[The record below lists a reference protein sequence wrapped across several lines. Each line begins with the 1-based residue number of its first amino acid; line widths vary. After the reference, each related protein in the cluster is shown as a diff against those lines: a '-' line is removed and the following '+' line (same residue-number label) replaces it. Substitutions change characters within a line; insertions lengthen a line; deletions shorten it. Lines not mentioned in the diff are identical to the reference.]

1 MLVGTTAEPT
11 SLAGA
16 VRERVWSLD
25 RNVPVSLVSSLEEL
39 LGNQLSARRFN
50 LVLLALFAGLAL
62 VLAAAGAHGV
72 LSSDTGRRT
81 REIGIRMALGA
92 RPRDVLELVVREGLF
107 PVLLG
112 VISGLAGAFALT
124 GVVSSFLFGVSST
137 DPVTYL
143 AITLVLGGAALLACY
158 LPARRATRIE
168 PTVALR
174 H

>member
-1 MLVGTTAEPT
+1 MSQVA
-11 SLAGA
+11 
-16 VRERVWSLD
+16 
-25 RNVPVSLVSSLEEL
+25 SLEEL
-39 LGNQLSARRFN
+39 LGNQLSPRRFN

-62 VLAAAGAHGV
+62 VLSAAGAHGV
-72 LSSDTGRRT
+72 VSSDTGQRT

-112 VISGLAGAFALT
+112 MILGLAGAFALS

-143 AITLVLGGAALLACY
+143 VITLVLGGAALLACY